1 MADSPEVAAAVT
13 KPVILPD
20 HFTGSGEE
28 EWRDWFSSF
37 KVVCEINKWSDEM
50 KCKFLGLRLKG
61 HALKVFR
68 ELDEDT
74 RNNWQRLQEI
84 LTKRL
89 ESSQNPELYKSQL
102 LSRKREHGESIT
114 TLGNA
119 IRSLARKAYP
129 ALDAQTRDELAR
141 DQLIRALPNQKLVLH
156 MRHHMPKTLDDA
168 MKMAIEWEAIE
179 SDVSNSRET
188 SVGVNSLAQKP
199 ELSAAGC
206 GTQSQVGV
214 NMAANTDSELLSVI
228 KEMMQMMKASQ
239 AASGRGQSRWRPR
252 HRSQQQGGASNSN
265 GPRCY
270 NCGKLGHIS
279 RDCLNK
285 NQGQPSGVCWK
296 CGDPSHMRAN
306 CPLLK
311 FQGNGQ

>member
-1 MADSPEVAAAVT
+1 
-13 KPVILPD
+13 
-20 HFTGSGEE
+20 
-28 EWRDWFSSF
+28 
-37 KVVCEINKWSDEM
+37 M

-61 HALKVFR
+61 HALKGFR

-102 LSRKREHGESIT
+102 LSRKREQGESIT

-119 IRSLARKAYP
+119 VRSLARKAYP

-156 MRHHMPKTLDDA
+156 IRHHMPKTLDDA

-179 SDVSNSRET
+179 SEVSSREAAM
-188 SVGVNSLAQKP
+188 GVHLTAHQP

-214 NMAANTDSELLSVI
+214 NMTANADSELLSVM
-228 KEMMQMMKASQ
+228 KEMMQMMKTSQ
-239 AASGRGQSRWRPR
+239 AASGRGQERWRPR
-252 HRSQQQGGASNSN
+252 NKSQQQGAN
-265 GPRCY
+265 GPKCY

-279 RDCLNK
+279 RDCQTR

-296 CGDPSHMRAN
+296 CGDPSHIRAN

-311 FQGNGQ
+311 FPGNGQ